1 MKIFALLSLVFVF
14 FVMSCAP
21 RKFASEGEKGT
32 LKKLELDGCSW
43 IIELENGDRL
53 QPINLESMN
62 FELNNNKKVT
72 ISYEA
77 VDAISICMSGKT
89 VELKWIR

>member
-1 MKIFALLSLVFVF
+1 MKIFALLFLVFIF
-14 FVMSCAP
+14 FVVSCAP
-21 RKFASEGEKGT
+21 RKFAPDGDKGT

-62 FELNNNKKVT
+62 FELSENKKVT

-77 VDAISICMSGKT
+77 VDAMSICMAGKT